1 MLTANP
7 PLGVL
12 RASESDYYDH
22 TGIWIEFRW
31 NGEDDVSQLVLVE
44 YTDGKD
50 DLPARNEAI
59 ITRVWK
65 DPEDDKVT
73 SVIHDNIALMTS
85 DIDREQEDPRHERL

>member
-1 MLTANP
+1 MLKVNT

-22 TGIWIEFRW
+22 PGIWIEFRR
-31 NGEDDVSQLVLVE
+31 NGEDDFSPLALVE

-50 DLPARNEAI
+50 DPLARNEAI
-59 ITRVWK
+59 VTRVWK

-85 DIDREQEDPRHERL
+85 GSDDE